1 MGGSERERRE
11 AAKSCSSDIEVSS
24 NLPLM
29 LLSILALLAL
39 PVSSLAGIKLQ
50 NGFERVYIQVATSC
64 LSTSLFTTSQPFGIN
79 GFRVRATIL
88 RDPTGNEPSALL
100 DPPLEGPSSKG
111 LDHSIHVPFM
121 GNGSVRNGDLVVD
134 VLLGAISFSRAD
146 SNGTRVPLTR
156 EFKDTKSPYA
166 RNYVQSLRGNAYQ
179 AQFSFSSD
187 PEEMFFGTGQQACC
201 NDNSVNKKG
210 QVVDLFNYN
219 SHVTLPVWMSNKVCI
234 SSILALVLNICR
246 DTSSS

>member
-1 MGGSERERRE
+1 MFL
-11 AAKSCSSDIEVSS
+11 S
-24 NLPLM
+24 NIV
-29 LLSILALLAL
+29 LSLLAL
-39 PVSSLAGIKLQ
+39 PISPSLATNATGIKLQ

-64 LSTSLFTTSQPFGIN
+64 LSGSPFPTTRQPFGIN

-100 DPPLEGPSSKG
+100 HPPLEGPSSKG
-111 LDHSIHVPFM
+111 LDHSINVPFM
-121 GNGSVRNGDLVVD
+121 GNGSIRNGHLGVD
-134 VLLGAISFSRAD
+134 ILLGAISFHRVHP
-146 SNGTRVPLTR
+146 NGTRVPLTS

-210 QVVDLFNYN
+210 QIVDLFNYN
-219 SHVTLPVWMSNKVCI
+219 SHVTLPVLMSNKVCI
-234 SSILALVLNICR
+234 SSILALGWFEHL
-246 DTSSS
+246 